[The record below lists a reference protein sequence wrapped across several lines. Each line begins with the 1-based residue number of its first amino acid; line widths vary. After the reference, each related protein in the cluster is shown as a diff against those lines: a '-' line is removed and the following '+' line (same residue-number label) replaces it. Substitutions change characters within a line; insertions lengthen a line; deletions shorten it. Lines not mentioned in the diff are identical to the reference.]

1 MVYGIR
7 RGWLKDRVTVELPGG
22 KLSVCW
28 TGNGQPVTMTGP
40 TEIVFEG
47 TIRI

>member
-1 MVYGIR
+1 
-7 RGWLKDRVTVELPGG
+7 
-22 KLSVCW
+22 VCW

-40 TEIVFEG
+40 TEIVFER